1 MDLCP
6 RCGAYWGCDC
16 RFEDLKPSVMAG
28 CDHDWV
34 EVVAVEVDFEVKD
47 ERAKVTVCRHCGLY
61 AVSPS

>member
-1 MDLCP
+1 
-6 RCGAYWGCDC
+6 
-16 RFEDLKPSVMAG
+16 MAG